1 MLCALI
7 MAGGKG
13 TRFWPLSTEKK
24 PKQFLNLVGEDTM
37 IQMTV
42 KRVEKIIPK
51 ERIFIV
57 TASQYMKLVK
67 EQLPHIS
74 EKNIIVE
81 PIGKNTAPCI
91 ALSAFMI
98 QKYYKNATIAVLPS
112 DHLIKDESGFLSIL
126 EAADKFIENNR
137 KAIVTL
143 GMKPNRPETGYGYIR
158 YMQNNYTMDESSDGI
173 SIMPVAH
180 FVEKPDLEK
189 AKEYISCGD
198 YLWNGGMFIWKAEH
212 ILELT
217 KAYLRDTYY
226 KLKEIVTCSDEE
238 FNEMLDKGYREI
250 ESISVD
256 YAIMERAENVYVI
269 PSDFGWDDI
278 GNWSSM
284 ERYNSRDEE
293 GNVKN
298 ENSMTYKSKSNIVL
312 TMKKTLLNNVENLIV
327 VETADYIL
335 ISSKESEQ
343 DIKLAKQLIF

>member
-158 YMQNNYTMDESSDGI
+158 YMQNNCTMDESSDGI

-256 YAIMERAENVYVI
+256 YAIMEKAENVYVI

-312 TMKKTLLNNVENLIV
+312 TMKKTLLNNVENLII
-327 VETADYIL
+327 VETDDYIL